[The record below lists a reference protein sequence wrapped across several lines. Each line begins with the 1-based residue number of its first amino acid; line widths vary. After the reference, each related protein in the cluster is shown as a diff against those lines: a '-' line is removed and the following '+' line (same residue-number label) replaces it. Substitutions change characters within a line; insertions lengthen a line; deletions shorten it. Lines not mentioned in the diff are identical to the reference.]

1 MADYKE
7 LNAVKKS
14 VIVDALLANDYNVRK
29 TAAYLGIRSATV
41 YNWLRKAGM
50 PKRDST
56 FREQVKDTVDR
67 MKEELALEIVYKER
81 RV

>member
-1 MADYKE
+1 MAEYKE
-7 LNAVKKS
+7 LNQVKKS
-14 VIVDALLANDYNVRK
+14 VIVDALLEHDYDVRA
-29 TAAYLGIRSATV
+29 TAKYLGIRSATV

-56 FREQVKDTVDR
+56 FKEQVRETVDR
-67 MKEELALEIVYKER
+67 MKGELALELVYKER